1 MGYFVQFSYTPPDRK
16 GLQKGIA
23 YISHREEGLPGGRT
37 RTLYGIGDRYK
48 ALRGDEAAIIRQL
61 WDDRRN
67 LRSPVYYRAKL
78 TIDDQAARRLLSV
91 PEQYRERVIRDAVDR
106 TFRTALRHSQG
117 VYVIH
122 LHGGASRP
130 YGHPHVHVRLSPAL
144 ANGRRF
150 FLRPERLAIFKR
162 TWEREVQRSLDRAI
176 DRAQA
181 APSRESQGFRSSHS
195 RRRKGSARRAGLDLL
210 RPLLRTYAP
219 TVANVV
225 TAGERARSAARSP
238 RRGIKSASLRLATRA
253 LPAPLRAGLAIARM
267 FGRRGSED

>member
-37 RTLYGIGDRYK
+37 RTPYGIGDRYK

-67 LRSPVYYRAKL
+67 LKSPLFYRAKL
-78 TIDDQAARRLLSV
+78 TMDDEAARRLLRV
-91 PEQYRERVIRDAVDR
+91 PEQHRERVIRDAVDR
-106 TFRTALRHSQG
+106 TFRSALRHSQG

-130 YGHPHVHVRLSPAL
+130 HGHPHVHVRLSPAL

-150 FLRPERLAIFKR
+150 FLLPERLAIFKQ
-162 TWEREVQRSLDRAI
+162 TWEREVQRALDRAL
-176 DRAQA
+176 DRART
-181 APSRESQGFRSSHS
+181 APGRDRQSLRRDHS
-195 RRRKGSARRAGLDLL
+195 PLRTKRGRRAGIALL

-219 TVANVV
+219 TVASVI
-225 TAGERARSAARSP
+225 TAGGRARAAAKSP
-238 RRGIKSASLRLATRA
+238 RRGITNAGIRLAARA
-253 LPAPLRAGLAIARM
+253 LPAPLRAGLALART
-267 FGRRGSED
+267 FGRRSSED